1 MPLFIFTNEQYNTI
15 KKQNKGNNF
24 FEILSEPNE
33 IKKSKD
39 INSIKMKA
47 ISEDIMEYK
56 KIKKLIIKV
65 F

>member
-1 MPLFIFTNEQYNTI
+1 LPLFIFTNEQYNTI